1 MYNSFTCSCFIL
13 WIFSSYDIICK
24 LISSSKTWELL
35 LLFVIS
41 RLCSFSGYLI
51 SGAYDDGKGKFLKLL
66 KTDSQLLLHK
76 FALSCFDDPCFV
88 FAEIDCPEL
97 LVLPVYVKDLF
108 EPATAGTK
116 SSTFNFAL

>member
-1 MYNSFTCSCFIL
+1 MFLFYSLN
-13 WIFSSYDIICK
+13 FSSYDIICK

-41 RLCSFSGYLI
+41 RLCSSSGLLT
-51 SGAYDDGKGKFLKLL
+51 SGADDDGKGMFLKLL
-66 KTDSQLLLHK
+66 RTDSELLLHK
-76 FALSCFDDPCFV
+76 FALSRFDVSCFV

-97 LVLPVYVKDLF
+97 LVLPVYVKDYF
-108 EPATAGTK
+108 EPATAETK